1 MLVLFKGQLTLGDI
15 CTFPYKRL
23 NELKEARENRLLEEQ
38 KEMDKLQAE
47 QERQQIRNTIMQ
59 N

>member
-1 MLVLFKGQLTLGDI
+1 MLLLFKGQLTLEDI
-15 CTFPYKRL
+15 CTFSYKRL
-23 NELKEARENRLLEEQ
+23 NELKIARETRLLEEQ
-38 KEMDKLQAE
+38 KEIDKMQQE

>member
-1 MLVLFKGQLTLGDI
+1 MLLLFKGQLTLEDI

-23 NELKEARENRLLEEQ
+23 NELKIARETRLLEEQ
-38 KEMDKLQAE
+38 KEIDKMQQE

>member
-1 MLVLFKGQLTLGDI
+1 MLLLFKGQLSLEDI
-15 CTFPYKRL
+15 MSFPYKRL
-23 NELKEARENRLLEEQ
+23 CELKESREHRMLEEQ
-38 KEMDKLQAE
+38 EEIEKMQVE

>member
-1 MLVLFKGQLTLGDI
+1 MTLEDI

-23 NELKEARENRLLEEQ
+23 NELKIARETRLLEEQ
-38 KEMDKLQAE
+38 KEIDKMQQE